1 MVVEEKS
8 PQTSRTNAVS
18 RRNRSSTGTVIRE
31 ETQTD
36 EETIEETLYSINDSS
51 CCPRALSSSS
61 SSSSILSFDSIPQT
75 QILKRNYQIDDL
87 HACTHRTS
95 NQQKRIKL
103 NHNLHSEEKGIFATV
118 DSFFDK
124 ELLSNV
130 KTLQSIELK
139 RKTNEKLANEELAQ
153 VSNNVGENNAF
164 LRAVVIENTDPGLL
178 SVNQKQESVSSELS
192 NNVNKSSDTSNTI
205 FLESG
210 EASYPTQMVCLN
222 HHQSDLYLRQVGIER
237 RLTILEY
244 ETKFLRKELM
254 DLKKKNSFKIVTS
267 KSNISNLKSDSIPAS
282 VQEQMKMNESKEVEQ
297 IKKFSLPTSYINLNT
312 NNVVIGGTLTKN
324 INDDNIDVGY
334 LRPTENDVVSGR
346 GHSAN
351 NHQGNKKYINLVKKY
366 KRQYIQALT
375 DFEKT
380 RICSRV
386 INEIRNSGRR
396 FLKRIYGKSQV
407 QWVEMEAN
415 DVKKKVSQAM
425 RDNAYLPVPVS
436 EYDTKVSNNAS
447 AA

>member
-1 MVVEEKS
+1 MVLEEKRLEEKS
-8 PQTSRTNAVS
+8 RVP
-18 RRNRSSTGTVIRE
+18 RE
-31 ETQTD
+31 QTQTD
-36 EETIEETLYSINDSS
+36 EEAPYSINVSNHA
-51 CCPRALSSSS
+51 RALSSSS
-61 SSSSILSFDSIPQT
+61 STLFDSSPQILT
-75 QILKRNYQIDDL
+75 RILKRNGQRNHNDD
-87 HACTHRTS
+87 HRTYSS

-103 NHNLHSEEKGIFATV
+103 NHNLYSEEIGVVNCNAVATV
-118 DSFFDK
+118 DK
-124 ELLSNV
+124 KLLSNV
-130 KTLQSIELK
+130 KTPQSIRLE
-139 RKTNEKLANEELAQ
+139 RITDEKLAKEKLEQERNDVEENDTILQ
-153 VSNNVGENNAF
+153 TI
-164 LRAVVIENTDPGLL
+164 VIENADNMTSSGLL
-178 SVNQKQESVSSELS
+178 SVNQEQESVLSEIS
-192 NNVNKSSDTSNTI
+192 NNVNKSSDTSNNII

-210 EASYPTQMVCLN
+210 GEVSYPTQMVSLN
-222 HHQSDLYLRQVGIER
+222 HTSDLYLRQVDILER

-415 DVKKKVSQAM
+415 GVKKKVSQAM
-425 RDNAYLPVPVS
+425 RDNAYFPAS
-436 EYDTKVSNNAS
+436 EYAQFNNILQS
-447 AA
+447 YN